1 VQPYQPDWLAQ
12 AEALYRQVLVVQ
24 EVLLPD
30 CANHPDRYVTL
41 HSLAE
46 LLDIKGDAE
55 AANALRQEMMDTMYD
70 DDWTVTTP
78 PSDGQVD
85 MLNGSDHS
93 AASNVPGQRSL
104 NSVQ

>member
-1 VQPYQPDWLAQ
+1 
-12 AEALYRQVLVVQ
+12 LVVQ

-46 LLDIKGDAE
+46 LLDLKGDAD

-70 DDWTVTTP
+70 DVPPGETP
-78 PSDGQVD
+78 PSDEQGDVQDDLDTGTV
-85 MLNGSDHS
+85 
-93 AASNVPGQRSL
+93 SNVPEHRSL
-104 NSVQ
+104 KTVQ